1 MEMTD
6 MLRKE
11 KYLTL
16 TPHSKQLENFL
27 VLITRHMH
35 LVSYANINTQ
45 VTENLHNCQQ
55 IAKMGTMQ
63 QNVDFI
69 CINRTGTG
77 KQKSEDREQ
86 MEHI

>member
-1 MEMTD
+1 MTD

-16 TPHSKQLENFL
+16 TPHRKRLENF

-35 LVSYANINTQ
+35 LVLYANINTQ

-69 CINRTGTG
+69 CITRIDTG

-86 MEHI
+86 MERI